1 MSRPT
6 YEARDHFNGEG
17 VRQIQMA
24 KEAFGFGTDAE
35 TINYAI
41 ALLDAARK
49 AKELGGE
56 LVVGKNDNGSHV
68 VTHLLGIITP
78 KR

>member
-1 MSRPT
+1 MS
-6 YEARDHFNGEG
+6 YDAKEHFNTEG
-17 VRQIQMA
+17 VKQIEQA
-24 KEAFGFGTDAE
+24 REAFGFGSDAE

-49 AKELGGE
+49 ARELGGE
-56 LVVGKNDNGSHV
+56 LVVGKQDESGNTV
-68 VTHLLGIITP
+68 VTHTLGILTP